1 MTQAALAVEVIGE
14 VIYKDGRRVI
24 VTNKAIPE
32 NIKLLITLILDEN
45 PKNIS
50 ESVRSYEEMMHTLY
64 KILHL
69 K

>member
-1 MTQAALAVEVIGE
+1 MRAAFSVEVIGE
-14 VIYKDGRRVI
+14 IVKKDGRRI
-24 VTNKAIPE
+24 LVTNKAIPE